1 MSQETQAPSSPMTTH
16 GAFSWVEYQGQDAQA
31 ARTFYEN
38 VLGWTVADLPMADGS
53 SYPGIVLGEQPV
65 GGFAPQCKGSGNGG
79 GSAWLAYVTVDDVDT
94 RAKAAADS
102 GGQILAEPFDAPGVG
117 RVAIVQDPTGAS
129 LALITYAQS

>member
-1 MSQETQAPSSPMTTH
+1 MNEETQTPASPMTTH
-16 GAFSWVEYQGQDAQA
+16 GAFSWVEYHGQDAQA

-53 SYPGIVLGEQPV
+53 SYPGILLGEQPV
-65 GGFAPQCKGSGNGG
+65 GGFAPRNNGD
-79 GSAWLAYVTVDDVDT
+79 GSAWLAYVTVDDVDA

-102 GGQILAEPFDAPGVG
+102 GGQVLAEPFDAPGVG
-117 RVAIVQDPTGAS
+117 RIAIVQDPTGAS